1 MITDRRSFIKKSA
14 LAALGLGLM
23 NNRVYSMGSE
33 MQVEKGKRIGML
45 GLDTGHCA
53 GFTRLINAPNAGLTY
68 NGYKVTAA
76 YPKGTENITEWK
88 NKIPAITEDV
98 KKLGVEI
105 VNSMEELLEK
115 TDVVL
120 MTCIDGNRHLEL
132 SLPVFQAGKPLFID
146 KPFAGSLFD
155 AFAIAEAAKKYNVPL
170 FSTSSLRYLD
180 GIENITEKIGKV
192 TGADVYSPCSIE
204 KHHPDLFWYGV
215 HGVETLFAI
224 MGAGCKSV
232 KRTYTEKM
240 DYVVGVWEDN
250 RIGTFRGIREGKM
263 SYGGTAYGEKGIK
276 YLDNYLGDK
285 PLLVKVTEFYD
296 SGITPVPI
304 DETLEIFAFMEAA
317 EESKRKG
324 GIEIDMKALM
334 KKRNKKQKNIK

>member
-1 MITDRRSFIKKSA
+1 MISDRRYFIKKSA

-23 NNRVYSMGSE
+23 DGSAFSADSA
-33 MQVEKGKRIGML
+33 VETPKGKRIGML

-53 GFTRLINAPNAGLTY
+53 EFTGWINGADAGLTY
-68 NGYKVTAA
+68 NGYKVAAA

-98 KKLGVEI
+98 KKMGVEI

-115 TDVVL
+115 VDVVL

-146 KPFAGSLFD
+146 KPFAASLSD
-155 AFAIAEAAKKYNVPL
+155 AFAIAEAAKKYKVPL

-180 GIENITEKIGKV
+180 GIDNITEKIGKV

-232 KRTYTEKM
+232 TRTHLDKM

-250 RIGTFRGIREGKM
+250 RIGTFRGIREGRAG
-263 SYGGTAYGEKGIK
+263 YGGTVYGENGITH
-276 YLDNYLGDK
+276 LDKFRGNK

-296 SGITPVPI
+296 SKISPVPI
-304 DETLEIFAFMEAA
+304 EETLEIVAFMAAA

-324 GIEIDMKALM
+324 GVEIDMKALM
-334 KKRNKKQKNIK
+334 QNFTNL